1 MKKLNKAMSVAVAA
15 AMMVSMGACGN
26 SADAAKDGTQSAGAS
41 GKVYNIGIC
50 QQLEH
55 PALDQATQGFED
67 ALKEKLGDNVKFDLQ
82 NAQNEQA
89 NASTIA
95 NNFVS
100 SNVDLI
106 LANATT
112 ALQACAAATTDIPIL
127 GTSVTDYATAL
138 EISDW
143 SGTTGRNIS
152 GTSDLAPLDQQED
165 MLVELYPDA
174 KHVAILYCSAEAN
187 SKYQAT
193 EFEKY
198 LDEDGISYKEFTA
211 SDSNDIGSVVQSAT
225 EYADVIYIPT
235 DNTMAQQQNQNS
247 SSPEKAIIRETIDY
261 MKNNLDKTIRIEDFA
276 DLNKYS
282 VSHFSKLFR
291 LTTGMSPIEYF
302 IHLKMQKACQ
312 LLYTEDSRVKQI
324 AALLGYDD
332 PYYFSRLFKKYMNT
346 SPGTYR
352 KSVRKIH

>member
-15 AMMVSMGACGN
+15 AMMVSLGACGN

-67 ALKEKLGDNVKFDLQ
+67 VLKEKLGDNVKFDLQ

-198 LDEDGISYKEFTA
+198 LDEDGISYKE
-211 SDSNDIGSVVQSAT
+211 
-225 EYADVIYIPT
+225 YAPS
-235 DNTMAQQQNQNS
+235 M
-247 SSPEKAIIRETIDY
+247 PEMLEET
-261 MKNNLDKTIRIEDFA
+261 
-276 DLNKYS
+276 
-282 VSHFSKLFR
+282 
-291 LTTGMSPIEYF
+291 
-302 IHLKMQKACQ
+302 
-312 LLYTEDSRVKQI
+312 
-324 AALLGYDD
+324 
-332 PYYFSRLFKKYMNT
+332 
-346 SPGTYR
+346 
-352 KSVRKIH
+352 RKILCDGVELFMARDKEQAKEFYKRDDKIDDLFNQVKEELVACLKEGKKDTDACVDLLMVAKYLERIGDHAVNISEWEVFKETGSIKNERIL

>member
-1 MKKLNKAMSVAVAA
+1 MRKMRKMMAVALSA
-15 AMMVSMGACGN
+15 AMVLALGACGGDAGTKDSTQTGG
-26 SADAAKDGTQSAGAS
+26 SATD

-55 PALDQATQGFED
+55 PALDAATEGFQA
-67 ALKEKLGDNVKFDLQ
+67 ALKDKLGDNVKFDVQ

-100 SNVDLI
+100 GNVDLI

-138 EISDW
+138 EMSDW
-143 SGTTGRNIS
+143 TGTTGRNIS
-152 GTSDLAPLDQQED
+152 GTSDLAPLDEQEN
-165 MLVELYPDA
+165 MLVELFPDA
-174 KHVAILYCSAEAN
+174 KKVAILYCSAEAN

-198 LDEDGISYKEFTA
+198 LDEDSIEYKEFTA
-211 SDSNDIGSVVQSAT
+211 SDSNDIGSVVQSAI

-235 DNTMAQQQNQNS
+235 DNTMAQNTEAVNNIALPAGVPIIAGEEGICSGCGVATLSISYYDIGYRAGEMAYDILVNGADITTMKVESAPQVTKEYNKDICDQLGVS
-247 SSPEKAIIRETIDY
+247 IPDDYTAIET
-261 MKNNLDKTIRIEDFA
+261 N
-276 DLNKYS
+276 
-282 VSHFSKLFR
+282 
-291 LTTGMSPIEYF
+291 
-302 IHLKMQKACQ
+302 
-312 LLYTEDSRVKQI
+312 
-324 AALLGYDD
+324 
-332 PYYFSRLFKKYMNT
+332 
-346 SPGTYR
+346 
-352 KSVRKIH
+352 

>member
-1 MKKLNKAMSVAVAA
+1 M
-15 AMMVSMGACGN
+15 
-26 SADAAKDGTQSAGAS
+26 
-41 GKVYNIGIC
+41 
-50 QQLEH
+50 
-55 PALDQATQGFED
+55 
-67 ALKEKLGDNVKFDLQ
+67 
-82 NAQNEQA
+82 
-89 NASTIA
+89 
-95 NNFVS
+95 
-100 SNVDLI
+100 DLI

-112 ALQACAAATTDIPIL
+112 ALQTCAAATTDIPIL

-235 DNTMAQQQNQNS
+235 DNTMAQNTEAINNIALPAGTPIIAGEEGICKGCGVATLSISYYDIGKKAGEMAYDILVNGADITTMKIETAPNVTKEYNKDICDQLGVKI
-247 SSPEKAIIRETIDY
+247 PDDYKAIEA
-261 MKNNLDKTIRIEDFA
+261 E
-276 DLNKYS
+276 
-282 VSHFSKLFR
+282 
-291 LTTGMSPIEYF
+291 
-302 IHLKMQKACQ
+302 
-312 LLYTEDSRVKQI
+312 
-324 AALLGYDD
+324 
-332 PYYFSRLFKKYMNT
+332 
-346 SPGTYR
+346 
-352 KSVRKIH
+352 

>member
-1 MKKLNKAMSVAVAA
+1 MRKLGKITAA
-15 AMMVSMGACGN
+15 ALAAVLAMSMGACGASN
-26 SADAAKDGTQSAGAS
+26 ASGGNDTQGSAVGNAD

-55 PALDQATQGFED
+55 PALDAATEGFQA
-67 ALKEKLGDNVKFDLQ
+67 ALKDKLGDKVTFDVQ

-235 DNTMAQQQNQNS
+235 DNTMAQNTEAINNIALPAGTPIIAGEEGICKGCGVATLSISYYDIGKKAGEMAYDILVNGADITTMKIETAPNVTKEYNKDICDQLGVKI
-247 SSPEKAIIRETIDY
+247 PDDYKAIEA
-261 MKNNLDKTIRIEDFA
+261 E
-276 DLNKYS
+276 
-282 VSHFSKLFR
+282 
-291 LTTGMSPIEYF
+291 
-302 IHLKMQKACQ
+302 
-312 LLYTEDSRVKQI
+312 
-324 AALLGYDD
+324 
-332 PYYFSRLFKKYMNT
+332 
-346 SPGTYR
+346 
-352 KSVRKIH
+352 